1 VTANVKAE
9 QASSEAQNANR
20 KTAEI
25 EQRLSER
32 VEALNAFKKASEAL
46 QTKFDGAQIVREIAH
61 GKLRDD
67 NIARFDELEK
77 HTGHYNATVSKI
89 WKQLGAVQGVGA
101 ELRKEFDATVNT
113 NIEPNR
119 DFFGLLGTVIMVVSQ
134 LQLVVESLNKNRSV
148 APLKLDWHCYLPTLG
163 QPETNGEPSNSKGK
177 DKSRQ

>member
-1 VTANVKAE
+1 MTANVKAE